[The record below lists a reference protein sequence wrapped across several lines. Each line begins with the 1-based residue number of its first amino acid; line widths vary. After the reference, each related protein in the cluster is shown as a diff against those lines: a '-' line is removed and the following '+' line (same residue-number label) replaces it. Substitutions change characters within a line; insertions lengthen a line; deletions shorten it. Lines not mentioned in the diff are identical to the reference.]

1 VRGRI
6 AGAAVISLSSV
17 TRQHGHRVLFVDASF
32 QLDPGEKVGLVGAN
46 GSGKTTLFRMIVGEE
61 SADEGSV
68 ERPKRLSIGY
78 FRQDADSVDPDRTVV
93 QEAMAG
99 DAEVAALTAE
109 LAQLERRMEAA
120 GDDFDAVVERFGEA
134 QARFTDLGGW
144 DLESRAAEVLAG
156 LGFAPEVISGPAT
169 ALSGGWRMRLQLAKI
184 LVQRPDVMLLDE
196 PTNHLDLESILWLE
210 EFLRG
215 FQGSVL
221 MTCHDRDVLDRVV
234 SRIAEI
240 DGGTIRSYT
249 GNYAFYERMRAEDAT
264 RREAEYDK
272 QQAMLAK
279 ELRFIERF
287 KAQPRKASQVQ
298 SRAKKVDKIE
308 RVEPPPR
315 LVERK
320 FEFRKCARSGDDVIV
335 GAGLRKSYGQ
345 RHVLTGLDVT
355 VRRGERWAV
364 MGENGAGKSTLL
376 KLLAGASAPD
386 GGAVRI
392 GANVGLGYYAQH
404 QAEQLDLDRTVIEE
418 LQAHAPT
425 ANLGT
430 LRNLAGAFGFSGDD
444 VDKPIFVLSGGEKAR
459 LVLAKLL
466 YDAPNL
472 LVLDEPTN
480 HLDLVTKRA
489 LVKALGEYEGTL
501 VFVSHDRTFLR
512 SLATRVLEVGREP
525 RVYLGPYDEYVAATG
540 REAPG
545 MRVG

>member
-1 VRGRI
+1 M
-6 AGAAVISLSSV
+6 ISLSKV
-17 TRQHGHRVLFVDASF
+17 TRQHGHRVLFIDANF

-46 GSGKTTLFRMIVGEE
+46 GSGKTTLFRMIMGEE
-61 SADEGSV
+61 SADEGSI
-68 ERPKRLSIGY
+68 ERPKRMSIGY
-78 FRQDADSVDPDRTVV
+78 FRQEADPVSEDRTVLA
-93 QEAMAG
+93 EAMAG
-99 DAEVAALTAE
+99 DAEVAALASE
-109 LAQLERRMEAA
+109 LADLERRMEEG
-120 GDDFDAVVERFGEA
+120 GDDFDEVVERFSEV
-134 QARFTDLGGW
+134 QTRFGDLGGW

-156 LGFAPEVISGPAT
+156 LGFAQDQVRGPVK
-169 ALSGGWRMRLQLAKI
+169 ALSGGWRMRVQLAKI
-184 LVQRPDVMLLDE
+184 LIQRPEVMLLDE

-210 EFLRG
+210 GFLKEFPG
-215 FQGSVL
+215 AVL

-234 SRIAEI
+234 RRIAEI

-249 GNYAFYERMRAEDAT
+249 GNYAFYERMRAEDAV

-308 RVEPPPR
+308 RVEPPAR

-320 FEFRKCARSGDDVIV
+320 FEFKKVSRSGDEVLIGTD
-335 GAGLRKSYGQ
+335 LRKAYGERQ
-345 RHVLTGLDVT
+345 VLRGLDVL

-364 MGENGAGKSTLL
+364 MGENGAGKTTLL

-386 GGAVRI
+386 AGGVRV

-404 QAEQLDLDRTVIEE
+404 QAEQLDLDRTVLEE

-430 LRNLAGAFGFSGDD
+430 IRNLAGAFGFSGDD
-444 VDKPIFVLSGGEKAR
+444 VDKQIFVLSGGEKAR

-489 LVKALGEYEGTL
+489 LVKALQEYEGTL
-501 VFVSHDRTFLR
+501 VFVSHDRTFLKT
-512 SLATRVLEVGREP
+512 LATRILEVGADP
-525 RVYLGPYDEYVAATG
+525 RVYPGSYDEYVQATG

-545 MRVG
+545 MRATT

>member
-1 VRGRI
+1 M
-6 AGAAVISLSSV
+6 ISLSKV
-17 TRQHGHRVLFVDASF
+17 TRQHGHRVLFIDANF

-46 GSGKTTLFRMIVGEE
+46 GSGKTTLFRMIMGEE
-61 SADEGSV
+61 SADEGSI
-68 ERPKRLSIGY
+68 ERPKRMSIGY
-78 FRQDADSVDPDRTVV
+78 FRQEADPVSEDRTVLA
-93 QEAMAG
+93 EAMAG
-99 DAEVAALTAE
+99 DAEVAALASE
-109 LAQLERRMEAA
+109 LADLERRMEEG
-120 GDDFDAVVERFGEA
+120 GDDFDEVVERFSEV
-134 QARFTDLGGW
+134 QTRFGDLGGW

-156 LGFAPEVISGPAT
+156 LGFAQDQVRGPVK
-169 ALSGGWRMRLQLAKI
+169 ALSGGWRMRVQLAKI
-184 LVQRPDVMLLDE
+184 LIQRPEVMLLDE

-210 EFLRG
+210 GFLKEFPG
-215 FQGSVL
+215 AVL

-234 SRIAEI
+234 RRIAEI

-249 GNYAFYERMRAEDAT
+249 GNYAFYERMRAEDAV

-308 RVEPPPR
+308 RVEPPAR

-320 FEFRKCARSGDDVIV
+320 FEFKKVTRSGDEVLIGTD
-335 GAGLRKSYGQ
+335 LRKAYGERQ
-345 RHVLTGLDVT
+345 VLRGLDVL

-364 MGENGAGKSTLL
+364 MGENGAGKTTLL

-386 GGAVRI
+386 AGGVRV

-404 QAEQLDLDRTVIEE
+404 QAEQLDLDRTVLEE

-430 LRNLAGAFGFSGDD
+430 IRNLAGAFGFSGDD
-444 VDKPIFVLSGGEKAR
+444 VDKQIFVLSGGEKAR

-489 LVKALGEYEGTL
+489 LVKALQEYEGTL
-501 VFVSHDRTFLR
+501 VFVSHDRTFLKT
-512 SLATRVLEVGREP
+512 LATRILEVGADP
-525 RVYLGPYDEYVAATG
+525 RVYPGSYDEYVQATG

-545 MRVG
+545 MRATT

>member
-1 VRGRI
+1 M
-6 AGAAVISLSSV
+6 ISLSRI

-46 GSGKTTLFRMIVGEE
+46 GSGKTTLFRMVMGEE
-61 SADEGSV
+61 SPDEGNV
-68 ERPKRLSIGY
+68 ERPKRLAIGY
-78 FRQDADSVDPDRTVV
+78 FRQDADLVPDDRTVLA
-93 QEAMAG
+93 EAMAG
-99 DAEVAALTAE
+99 DAEVAALAAE
-109 LAQLERRMEAA
+109 LKDLERRMEAGGA
-120 GDDFDAVVERFGEA
+120 DFDAVVERFSDA
-134 QARFTDLGGW
+134 QARFGDLGGW
-144 DLESRAAEVLAG
+144 DLEARAAEVLAG
-156 LGFAPEVISGPAT
+156 LGFAQDQVAGPVR

-184 LVQRPDVMLLDE
+184 LIQRPDVMLLDE
-196 PTNHLDLESILWLE
+196 PTNHLDLESILWFE
-210 EFLRG
+210 DFLRG
-215 FQGSVL
+215 FPGAVL
-221 MTCHDRDVLDRVV
+221 MTCHDRDVMDRVV

-240 DGGTIRSYT
+240 DGGSIRSYT
-249 GNYAFYERMRAEDAT
+249 GNYAFYERMRAEDAA
-264 RREAEYDK
+264 RREAEYEK

-308 RVEPPPR
+308 RIEPPPR
-315 LVERK
+315 LVERR
-320 FEFRKCARSGDDVIV
+320 FDFRKCARSGDDVLV
-335 GAGLRKSYGQ
+335 GTRIRKAYGARQ
-345 RHVLTGLDVT
+345 VLKGLDVT

-376 KLLAGASAPD
+376 KILAGASAADD
-386 GGAVRI
+386 GEVRV

-430 LRNLAGAFGFSGDD
+430 IRNLAGAFGFSGDD

-512 SLATRVLEVGREP
+512 TLANRVLEVGPEP
-525 RVYLGPYDEYVAATG
+525 RVYPGTYDEYVAATG

-545 MRVG
+545 MRAAH